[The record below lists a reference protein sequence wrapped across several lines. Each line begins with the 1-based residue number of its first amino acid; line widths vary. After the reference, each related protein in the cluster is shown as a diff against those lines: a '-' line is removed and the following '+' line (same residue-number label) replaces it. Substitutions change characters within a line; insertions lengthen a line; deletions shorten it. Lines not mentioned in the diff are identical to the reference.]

1 MGLIQPHHPARR
13 KERLMP
19 ADIARLDDVRARLT
33 QPTPAPLEGQQIIDL
48 SPRYEQPTLDQDDQP

>member
-1 MGLIQPHHPARR
+1 
-13 KERLMP
+13 MP